1 MGILSEHPVTI
12 VLAFVAMVIWTAGN
26 QSKNKK
32 LIYIGILISLFAT
45 VAFFLEHFQVI

>member
-1 MGILSEHPVTI
+1 MGIFSEHPVTI

-32 LIYIGILISLFAT
+32 LVYIGILISLIAT
-45 VAFFLEHFQVI
+45 VSFFLEYFNIL